1 MFTPVTFGEIL
12 WGTVVLKR
20 IIFDFMY
27 YKIGEKL
34 IYFRKTKTPAID
46 ETRFESQPFQ
56 FNCGM
61 GMFGKS
67 FKEAQIWSARHDL
80 DDILILF
87 PWLRCIRLQEEKF
100 TLRVQIKIIY
110 RGFRLNGSRNIGS
123 PCRARNLV
131 VRPTSWNGYGMP
143 EATRIALPLV
153 LDGKDNEV
161 RVDWLLAV
169 TVTHQPIHSHDFP
182 YTVTFADTDYRF
194 LTFEIVKAKHFN
206 SNLSGQ
212 SSLSIKWAFIVDCV

>member
-1 MFTPVTFGEIL
+1 MFTPETFGEIL
-12 WGTVVLKR
+12 WGTAVLKR

-34 IYFRKTKTPAID
+34 IYFRKTKLQRSMKQD
-46 ETRFESQPFQ
+46 SDYSRSN

-87 PWLRCIRLQEEKF
+87 PWLRCIRSQEEKF

-110 RGFRLNGSRNIGS
+110 RGFRLNDNRNIGS

-131 VRPTSWNGYGMP
+131 VRPTAWNGYGMP

-169 TVTHQPIHSHDFP
+169 TVTHQPTHSHDFP

-194 LTFEIVKAKHFN
+194 ITFEIVAAKHFN
-206 SNLSGQ
+206 SDLSGQ